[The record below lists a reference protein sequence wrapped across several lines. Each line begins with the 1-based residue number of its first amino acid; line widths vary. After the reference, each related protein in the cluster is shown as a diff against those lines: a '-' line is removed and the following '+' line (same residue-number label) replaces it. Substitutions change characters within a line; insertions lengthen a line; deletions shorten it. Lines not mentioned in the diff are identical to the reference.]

1 METNRNVTS
10 LPIGCNY
17 AIMLESY
24 LKQGGKSNRYNKF
37 CSNMTRNKKRLV
49 MITTSS
55 LITVNKTI
63 NVVEQ
68 DYCEKHNDTMKKCKN
83 VKGERNKICEDEEDT

>member
-24 LKQGGKSNRYNKF
+24 LKKGGKSNRYNKF
-37 CSNMTRNKKRLV
+37 CNNMTSNKKGLV

-55 LITVNKTI
+55 LITINKTI

-68 DYCEKHNDTMKKCKN
+68 DNYKQHNNIMNKCKN

>member
-1 METNRNVTS
+1 METNINVTS
-10 LPIGCNY
+10 LPIGCNC

-24 LKQGGKSNRYNKF
+24 LKKGGKSNKYNKF

-55 LITVNKTI
+55 LINIDKTI

-68 DYCEKHNDTMKKCKN
+68 DNYKK
-83 VKGERNKICEDEEDT
+83 T